1 MNTVTG
7 QFSCGAAGLMIRDGE
22 LAEPVRETTVAA
34 TLPVILDGIVAIADD
49 LRILPGGAMIPNRGG
64 EPGTGNSVIA
74 PAVVIRPMFPP
85 NSVNHRSPPGPV
97 VMSMGQLPGVG
108 VGKCDTA
115 GSCWPI
121 WAGSIRPMLLVAPH
135 SVNQSLSSG
144 PRVTRFKPLPETL
157 DSVIVPTG
165 AAAGA
170 AVA

>member
-1 MNTVTG
+1 VNTVTG

-97 VMSMGQLPGVG
+97 VISMGQLPGVPASG
-108 VGKCDTA
+108 SGSATPPDLVG
-115 GSCWPI
+115 
-121 WAGSIRPMLLVAPH
+121 R
-135 SVNQSLSSG
+135 SG
-144 PRVTRFKPLPETL
+144 PGRSARCCWWRHTR
-157 DSVIVPTG
+157 
-165 AAAGA
+165 
-170 AVA
+170 